1 MVECGIVTIQE
12 GPYVFNATRLT
23 CFALISS
30 IELDSR
36 ASVQQLQAVHG
47 ATLPPGVVEKAEA
60 RLAHD
65 RGTAAQGQP
74 AIVDYLDFADT
85 HEFLLSHKSML
96 AGDLRDSL
104 AGVSG
109 LIGLFTQTR
118 NRVAHTRPL
127 EIQDLPRT
135 VDIAQQLV
143 RDAPDHWRAT
153 QEMLARIN
161 DDPSSVLGL
170 RVNLPADPVNE
181 PFHNLPMPDFDETGF
196 LGRSNDLRKIKRYV
210 LGSWPAISILGDGG
224 LGKSAI
230 ALKVAYDLLDD
241 PKADFEAIVWVTA
254 KSQQL
259 TVTEIERISNAIQDS
274 LGMFSEAATQL
285 GAASGND
292 PTEDLLEYMASFKVL
307 LILDNLETVT
317 DERLRE
323 FLREIP
329 NGSKVLMTSR
339 IGVFKENDVKLDP
352 LSAEESRSLLMS
364 LAHGRNVKMLK
375 ELDEAGRSSL
385 VEKLK
390 GHPLYIKWVVSGVQA
405 GRRPSDMVA
414 SSRLL
419 LDFCMS
425 NVYEQLGGG
434 ARRVLQS
441 MQVLRGVR
449 YQGEL
454 AFINEVSA
462 TQIQAFVL
470 DLMRSNFV
478 SMTYVSGIDSD
489 AGYEVGDF
497 ARDYLTKQNPVSEKV
512 RARVLAK
519 SEQLLQLSNRL
530 QRGSAQRDRRFDP
543 RTVEIR
549 ELHNAP
555 AARLLLRAIR
565 ETKGGNLD
573 RALSACVEAHQL
585 SPGFYETRRVEGY
598 VHTLRRDHAAARL
611 AFEQAVELADD
622 ESKPLALF
630 HLAAFLDSEGIEIG
644 TARAHFEEAAR
655 LDPDSCEIFLRIG
668 LSHFYEGSYLLALGS
683 ATAATKKQPTPKQ
696 WFQLVE
702 LLLRSG
708 TFGGERSLAAGRFSD
723 ALELVEAC
731 LETTAE
737 LPSESRTEEFDD
749 WFAHLAAL
757 CDRVAEATK
766 GEDYI
771 SRRAQGMAV
780 TCRSHTFH
788 ATRAGGRITGIVEA
802 MPAGKQF
809 GFVRGGEHLYFFH
822 SNELVDRRVWAAL
835 QVGNLLAFDPSYN
848 SRRQKFEAK
857 NVRALL

>member
-1 MVECGIVTIQE
+1 MRSADDFQIG
-12 GPYVFNATRLT
+12 GPLFNATRLT

-30 IELDSR
+30 IEMDSR
-36 ASVQQLQAVHG
+36 AAVQSLQEVHAVE
-47 ATLPPGVVEKAEA
+47 LPALVVDKAEA
-60 RLAHD
+60 RLARD
-65 RGTAAQGQP
+65 RGSSGKSQG
-74 AIVDYLDFADT
+74 AIIDFLDFADT
-85 HEFLLSHKSML
+85 HEFLLSHKALL
-96 AGDLRDSL
+96 AGELRESL
-104 AGVSG
+104 VGVSG

-127 EIQDLPRT
+127 EIEDLPRT
-135 VDIAQQLV
+135 IDIAKQLV
-143 RDAPDHWRAT
+143 REAPDHWRVT
-153 QEMLARIN
+153 QEMLAKIH

-170 RVNLPADPVNE
+170 RVSLPADPVNE

-196 LGRSNDLRKIKRYV
+196 LGRTSDLRKIKRYV

-241 PKADFEAIVWVTA
+241 PKSEFEAIVWVTA

-259 TVTEIERISNAIQDS
+259 TVTEIERISDAIQDS

-285 GAASGND
+285 GAGGGAD

-352 LSAEESRSLLMS
+352 LSAEESRALLMS
-364 LAHGRNVKMLK
+364 LAHGRNVKLLK
-375 ELDEAGRSSL
+375 QLDEPGRAAL

-519 SEQLLQLSNRL
+519 SEDLMRLSNRL
-530 QRGSAQRDRRFDP
+530 QHGSAQRDRRFDP
-543 RTVEIR
+543 TTVDVR

-555 AARLLLRAIR
+555 AARLLIRAIR

-573 RALSACVEAHQL
+573 KALSACLEAHQL

-598 VHTLRRDHAAARL
+598 VHHLRRDHAAARL

-622 ESKPLALF
+622 RSKPLALF
-630 HLAAFLDSEGIEIG
+630 HLAAFLDSEGIEVG
-644 TARAHFEEAAR
+644 AAREYFEEAAR
-655 LDPDSCEIFLRIG
+655 LDPDSCEIFLRVG
-668 LSHFYEGSYLLALGS
+668 RSHFEEGSYLLALGS
-683 ATAATKKQPTPKQ
+683 ASAAAKKQPSPGQ
-696 WFQLVE
+696 WPQLIE
-702 LLLRSG
+702 LLVRSA
-708 TFGGERSLAAGRFSD
+708 TFGGERAFADGRLSD
-723 ALELVEAC
+723 ALELIESC
-731 LETTAE
+731 LETTTE
-737 LPSESRTEEFDD
+737 LPSDSRSEEFDD
-749 WFAHLAAL
+749 WFVHLAGV
-757 CDRVAEATK
+757 CDRIAQEASA
-766 GEDYI
+766 EDYL
-771 SRRAQGMAV
+771 SRRAQGMSV
-780 TCRSHTFH
+780 TCRSHEVNP
-788 ATRAGGRITGIVEA
+788 ARASGRITGMIENL
-802 MPAGKQF
+802 PAAKQY
-809 GFVRGGEHLYFFH
+809 GFARNGEQLYFFH
-822 SNELVDRRVWAAL
+822 VNELADRRLWTSL
-835 QVGNLLAFDPSYN
+835 RTGNLLAFNPSYN
-848 SRRQKFEAK
+848 SHKGKFEAK
-857 NVRALL
+857 NVQALL